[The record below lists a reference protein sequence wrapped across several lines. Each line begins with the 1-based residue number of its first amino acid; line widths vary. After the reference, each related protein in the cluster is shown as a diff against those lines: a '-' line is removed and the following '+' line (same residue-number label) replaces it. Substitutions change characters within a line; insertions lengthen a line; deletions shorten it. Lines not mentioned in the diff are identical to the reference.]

1 MSNVDK
7 QTTIYLHWEVKSALL
22 DVALDKQRD
31 RRRKVTPNEA
41 IAEMIRE
48 LHPDIAAKNG
58 LAEEDATEVAP
69 ESLAS
74 ARAVAVG
81 D

>member
-31 RRRKVTPNEA
+31 RRRKVTPSEA

-58 LAEEDATEVAP
+58 LTEEDATEATP

-74 ARAVAVG
+74 AGGLPVAT
-81 D
+81 